1 MEKSRVKNRQTA
13 DKRTGRPGELP
24 AAAPCAAHE
33 PVVQFDAAQPLT
45 SASRR
50 EFADADDPALTTFV
64 TALYDEL
71 FSPDPLPVPS
81 CPRCS
86 NTHTRLHARANN
98 HRIKLPLF
106 RCTDCRRFFTRLTGS
121 PLAHLRYPER
131 MPAFIRLLSQ
141 PIPLEEASR
150 RVGLEYEGMSNWL
163 MRFRQLIDLHDPD
176 GQWMARV
183 KLGIR
188 YQPHGIC
195 PPCGYHGPMKSGGF
209 GGDGRRRVKCPACG
223 RIGSIT
229 RDDAGTQIAVSIARD
244 PVLTAV
250 RRRRREGWQ
259 VPDLATVE
267 QGVLTVPPRPDPPTV
282 KAPDVPAPQ
291 AHRFDFGQPLNTK
304 SPLPRRYAEDTEL
317 TAYLE
322 AEIAK
327 VFSHAIEPVPCCPH
341 CLGEDTRF
349 TRRHRKPPFLPE
361 FQCGSCMRRFTRPT
375 GTPMM
380 NMLRKDMLP
389 TLLPLLSQ
397 HRPVAQV
404 VDQFD
409 VTAETIT
416 GWVRHFRTW
425 LLRLDP
431 SGRYEQRVRLGLKA
445 PWPILHCSNCGQEAP
460 AKPSGFAHRKSVS
473 PGRLRLFRC
482 SACKR
487 FFNVPVDALPGAH
500 WSPRKGKPDAHQHD
514 EENT

>member
-1 MEKSRVKNRQTA
+1 MQMMSSQAGEKRIDGTDEHATAASRAVH
-13 DKRTGRPGELP
+13 
-24 AAAPCAAHE
+24 AP
-33 PVVQFDAAQPLT
+33 VLRFDAAQPLT

-71 FSPDPLPVPS
+71 FSPDPLRVPS

-106 RCTDCRRFFTRLTGS
+106 RCTGCRRFFTRLTDS

-131 MPAFIRLLSQ
+131 IPAFIRLLSQ
-141 PIPLEEASR
+141 PIPLEEAAR
-150 RVGLEYEGMSNWL
+150 RLGLRYDGMSNWL
-163 MRFRQLIDLHDPD
+163 MRFRQLIEQHDPD
-176 GQWMARV
+176 SQWIARV
-183 KLGIR
+183 RLGIL
-188 YQPHGIC
+188 YQPQGVC
-195 PPCGYHGPMKSGGF
+195 SRCGYRGQMKSGGF
-209 GGDGRRRVKCPACG
+209 AGNGRRRVKCPECG
-223 RIGSIT
+223 RVSAIT
-229 RDDAGTQIAVSIARD
+229 TDEAGAQVAVNIARD
-244 PVLTAV
+244 PALTAV
-250 RRRRREGWQ
+250 RRRRGEGRP
-259 VPDLATVE
+259 VPDLKTAE
-267 QGVLTVPPRPDPPTV
+267 QGVLSVPPRPDVPAVSPL
-282 KAPDVPAPQ
+282 DVPAPQ
-291 AHRFDFGQPLNTK
+291 AHRFDFGQPLTTK
-304 SPLPRRYAEDTEL
+304 SSLPRRYAEDTEL
-317 TAYLE
+317 SAYLE

-375 GTPMM
+375 GTPMTHI
-380 NMLRKDMLP
+380 LRKDMLA

-397 HRPVAQV
+397 HRPVAHV
-404 VDQFD
+404 ADQFD

-425 LLRLDP
+425 LLKLDP
-431 SGRYEQRVRLGLKA
+431 SGRYEQRVRLGLRA
-445 PWPILHCSNCGQEAP
+445 PWPILPCSNCGQEAP

-473 PGRLRLFRC
+473 SGRLRLFRC
-482 SACKR
+482 SACGR
-487 FFNVPVDALPGAH
+487 FFHVPVDALPGPH
-500 WSPRKGKPDAHQHD
+500 RSPRRGKSDADEHD
-514 EENT
+514 EEST